1 MGYSSSG
8 LDMIQRIKELLRSAP
23 FAPFKIKTS
32 DGSEYLIATAD
43 HAAVTP
49 NNARVLIFD
58 DHERQITLAGLHV
71 VAVEESASV

>member
-1 MGYSSSG
+1 
-8 LDMIQRIKELLRSAP
+8 MIQRIRDLLRAAP

-32 DGSEYLIATAD
+32 DGAEYFIATSD

-58 DHERQITLAGLHV
+58 DHEKQITLSGLHII
-71 VAVEESASV
+71 AVEESAQSVQ